1 MAITWP
7 TLEEIQDRFAGWYR
21 TFYPNTS
28 TARGSD
34 AWLEGQAMSKLAY
47 LIQSRIKAVY
57 AAVFV
62 TTATGEDLD
71 RHAAVWMPPDKRR
84 QAATGTTEGQLT
96 FYGTN
101 GTPIPANTRLV
112 GDDGNIYELPTAV
125 VAGDWAAPPVNFVT
139 DVEVRSVSTGQ
150 SCNKNVGDTLTLVTP
165 ISGIDDEA
173 VVHADL
179 DGARNEE
186 TDDELRERLLDWL
199 QYPPGGGNWGHY
211 LNFAQG
217 VGGCAK
223 AYVYPLYRGL
233 GTVDVVCLGTGVT
246 DDEPTG
252 SRFDADEN
260 LVWDELDEEVR
271 PATADLDVRPSLGGT
286 GVSDPTAQ
294 AETIDIDI
302 DPAAGYEPDQT
313 TSWTAITPCPTSTS
327 LEVTAAPA
335 GLSKGDRLL
344 INIQN
349 GTVWVPMVVT
359 VVSTTTG
366 PPNHLI
372 EIEETLPALV
382 IDVAAN
388 GVQPAGPGTE
398 GQVEAILSLFDG
410 LTPGDTSPATRRP
423 VPSPAEP
430 TDLLLADIFDT
441 VQSLASVLNMTITFP
456 AADTTPTA
464 AKYLIR
470 NERIYITY
478 I

>member
-1 MAITWP
+1 MGITWP
-7 TLEEIQDRFAGWYR
+7 TLEEMKERWDGWYR
-21 TFYPNTS
+21 TFFPNVS

-34 AWLEGQAMSKLAY
+34 AWLEGQAMSKMAY
-47 LIQSRIKAVY
+47 LVQSRIKAVY
-57 AAVFV
+57 AAMFV
-62 TTATGEDLD
+62 TTASGDDLD
-71 RHAAVWMPPDKRR
+71 RHAAVWLPLDKRR
-84 QAATGTTEGQLT
+84 QAASGTTSGQMT

-101 GTPIPANTRLV
+101 YTPIPANTRLV
-112 GDDGNIYELPTAV
+112 GDDGNVYELPTAV
-125 VAGDWAAPPVNFVT
+125 VAGDWPGPPLSLVT
-139 DVEVRSVSTGQ
+139 DVEIRSVSTGQ
-150 SCNKNVGDTLTLVTP
+150 SCNKSVGDTLTLVSP

-173 VVHADL
+173 VVHTAL
-179 DGARNEE
+179 AGARDEE

-217 VGGCAK
+217 VGGCAR

-233 GTVDVVCLGTGVT
+233 GTVDVVCLGTGIT
-246 DDEPTG
+246 DDAPTG
-252 SRFDADEN
+252 SRFSADEN

-271 PATADLDVRPSLGGT
+271 PVTADLGLRPSLGAS
-286 GVSDPTAQ
+286 GVGDPTAQ
-294 AETIDIDI
+294 AEPIDIDI
-302 DPAAGYEPDQT
+302 APASGYEADHAL
-313 TSWTAITPCPTSTS
+313 SFTAVTPCPTTTS
-327 LEVTAAPA
+327 LEVTADPTA
-335 GLSKGDRLL
+335 LTKGDRLL
-344 INIQN
+344 INIYD
-349 GTVWVPMVVT
+349 GTYWIPMVVT
-359 VVSTTTG
+359 VVSATAA

-382 IDVAAN
+382 IDVVAA

-410 LTPGDTSPATRRP
+410 LTPGDTTPATRRP

-441 VQSLASVLNMTITFP
+441 VQSLASVLNMTITLP
-456 AADTTPTA
+456 AGDTTPTA

-470 NERIYITY
+470 NERVYITY